1 LCKPKV
7 RETYPE
13 EERQGM
19 KRVTLLA
26 LASLAGCATTP
37 LSPPTLNNPL
47 VGTWQLQS
55 YADTPE
61 GGAPIYA
68 FGNPPRGLFVFTADG
83 HVSINLMRNPPAIG
97 STSNDPDPDSCRPDW
112 YCSYFGTYTYDATTS
127 SWTTH
132 VIGGNIPNYLG
143 TDQRRIFTIA
153 GSFLTISE
161 TYTADGKVFHGQ
173 RVLRRLGR

>member
-1 LCKPKV
+1 
-7 RETYPE
+7 
-13 EERQGM
+13 M

-68 FGNPPRGLFVFTADG
+68 FGNPPSGLFVFTADG

-112 YCSYFGTYTYDATTS
+112 YCSYFGTYMRPPRA
-127 SWTTH
+127 
-132 VIGGNIPNYLG
+132 G
-143 TDQRRIFTIA
+143 RRT
-153 GSFLTISE
+153 
-161 TYTADGKVFHGQ
+161 
-173 RVLRRLGR
+173 